1 MKRWQLFLLAT
12 LCFCMGALS
21 ATVFEGVAQ
30 GGSPRGRR
38 ALYTGLAE
46 KLNLSSVQ
54 RIRLDEIVDDA
65 RHQMVSLSRE
75 TKPRFRKIK
84 RQTRDQIR
92 EILDAEQLT
101 TFNVI
106 CESCDR
112 RKKSRYTSAR

>member
-1 MKRWQLFLLAT
+1 MKRWQLFLLAS
-12 LCFCMGALS
+12 LFFCMGALS

-54 RIRLDEIVDDA
+54 RVRLDEIVDDA

-75 TKPRFRKIK
+75 TRPRFRRIK
-84 RQTRDQIR
+84 RETRDQIR
-92 EILDAEQLT
+92 EILDGDQLT
-101 TFNVI
+101 AFNII

-112 RKKSRYTSAR
+112 RKQNRHLTK